1 MKKENIMKQRRHD
14 RRIVAGL
21 AFAAAAALALTACSG
36 GSNGSGGSAGATDA
50 AGELTGRG
58 PIQYVSSPDASG
70 AAQATIDEWNAAHP
84 EEQVEWVELPLDAD
98 QQRQQMV
105 QNAQVE
111 GSAYSVLNLDVVWT
125 SEFAANR
132 WITALPEDALPLD
145 DQIPATVE
153 AASYRGT
160 LYSAPYYTDGALL
173 YSRTD
178 LLTAAGITEP
188 PQTWDELQTACDA
201 VLALPEAAGMSC
213 YAGQFDKNEGLTVN
227 FSEAVNSA
235 GGSLFDADGQPTVD
249 TPEALTALEFLVDG
263 FESGMIPKDAITF
276 QEEQGRQAFQ
286 EGKLVFHRNWPYI
299 FKSLSA
305 TDGSSSVSGKFGVSA
320 IPGED
325 GPGVST
331 LGGRNIAISSFAEN
345 KATAL
350 DFITFFTSPEQEEK
364 RLALSSRAPVY
375 SEFFEDEAVTSTY
388 PYLPTLLTSLENA
401 QPRPTV
407 VQYGATTAAIQ
418 DEIYAALTGD
428 KAPDAALAD
437 LQDKLTEITAG

>member
-1 MKKENIMKQRRHD
+1 MMQRRRD
-14 RRIVAGL
+14 RRIVVGL
-21 AFAAAAALALTACSG
+21 AIAASAAIALTACSAP
-36 GSNGSGGSAGATDA
+36 STSENAPASEA
-50 AGELTGRG
+50 ELEGRG

-70 AAQATIDEWNAAHP
+70 AAQETIDAWNADNP
-84 EEQVEWVELPLDAD
+84 DEQVTWVELPLDAD

-111 GSAYSVLNLDVVWT
+111 GSSYSVLNLDVVWT

-145 DQIPATVE
+145 EEIPATVE
-153 AASYRGT
+153 AASYRDTVYG
-160 LYSAPYYTDGALL
+160 APYYTDGALL

-178 LLTAAGITEP
+178 LLTAAGVTEAP
-188 PQTWDELQTACDA
+188 ETWAEMQAACDA
-201 VLALPEAAGMSC
+201 VLALPEAAGVSC

-235 GGSLFDADGQPTVD
+235 GGALFDADGEPTVD

-263 FESGMIPKDAITF
+263 FESGMIPREAITF

-286 EGKLVFHRNWPYI
+286 EGKLVFLRNWPYI
-299 FKSLSA
+299 YKSLSA
-305 TDGSSSVSGKFGVSA
+305 TDGSSSVQGKFGVSA

-350 DFITFFTSPEQEEK
+350 DFIAFFTSREQEEA
-364 RLALSSRAPVY
+364 RLTLSSRAPVF
-375 SEFFEDEAVTSTY
+375 SEFFEDDAVTANY

-401 QPRPTV
+401 QPRPKV

-428 KAPDAALAD
+428 KDPETALAD
-437 LQDKLTEITAG
+437 LQDKLAEITAG

>member
-1 MKKENIMKQRRHD
+1 MMQRRRD
-14 RRIVAGL
+14 RRLVVGL
-21 AFAAAAALALTACSG
+21 ALAATAAIGLSACSG
-36 GSNGSGGSAGATDA
+36 SGSSGGSTPA
-50 AGELTGRG
+50 AEAELEGRG

-70 AAQATIDEWNAAHP
+70 AAQGTIDEWNAAHP
-84 EEQVEWVELPLDAD
+84 DEQVEWVELPLDAD

-111 GSAYSVLNLDVVWT
+111 GSSYSVLNLDVVWT

-132 WITALPEDALPLD
+132 WITPLPEDALPLD
-145 DQIPATVE
+145 EEIPATVE
-153 AASYRGT
+153 AASYRDT

-178 LLTAAGITEP
+178 LLTAAGVTEP
-188 PQTWDELQTACDA
+188 PQTWAELQTACDA
-201 VLALPEAAGMSC
+201 VTALPEAAGMSC

-235 GGSLFDADGQPTVD
+235 GGSVFDDEGTPTVD
-249 TPEALTALEFLVDG
+249 TPEALTALQFLVDG

-286 EGKLVFHRNWPYI
+286 DGKLVFLRNWPYI
-299 FKSLSA
+299 YKSMSA
-305 TDGSSSVSGKFGVSA
+305 TDGSSSVAGTFGVSA

-350 DFITFFTSPEQEEK
+350 DFITFFTSKEQEEK
-364 RLALSSRAPVY
+364 RLALSSRAPVF
-375 SEFFEDEAVTSTY
+375 SEFFEDPAVTANY

-401 QPRPTV
+401 KPRPTV

-428 KAPDAALAD
+428 KDPETALSD
-437 LQDKLTEITAG
+437 LQDELTEITNG

>member
-1 MKKENIMKQRRHD
+1 MMQRRRD
-14 RRIVAGL
+14 RRVIAGL
-21 AFAAAAALALTACSG
+21 AFAAAAAITLTACSG
-36 GSNGSGGSAGATDA
+36 SGASSSSPA
-50 AGELTGRG
+50 AQAELEGRG

-70 AAQATIDEWNAAHP
+70 AAQATIDAWNAEHP
-84 EEQVEWVELPLDAD
+84 DEQVTWVELPLDAD

-111 GSAYSVLNLDVVWT
+111 GSSYSVLNLDVVWT

-132 WITALPEDALPLD
+132 WITPLPEDALPLD
-145 DQIPATVE
+145 QEIPATVE

-160 LYSAPYYTDGALL
+160 VYGAPYYTDGALL

-178 LLTAAGITEP
+178 LLTAAGITEA
-188 PQTWDELQTACDA
+188 PQTWAQMQSACDA
-201 VLALPEAAGMSC
+201 VLALPQAAGVSC

-227 FSEAVNSA
+227 FSEAVASA

-249 TPEALTALEFLVDG
+249 TPEALTALNFLVDG
-263 FESGMIPKDAITF
+263 FESGMIPRDAITF

-286 EGKLVFHRNWPYI
+286 EGKLVFLRNWPYI
-299 FKSLSA
+299 YKSLSA
-305 TDGSSSVSGKFGVSA
+305 SDGSSSVAGTFGVSA

-350 DFITFFTSPEQEEK
+350 DFIAFFTSREQQEA
-364 RLALSSRAPVY
+364 RLALSSRAPVF
-375 SEFFEDEAVTSTY
+375 SEFFEDDAITANY
-388 PYLPTLLTSLENA
+388 PYLPTLLTSLDNA
-401 QPRPTV
+401 APRPKV
-407 VQYGATTAAIQ
+407 VAYGATTAAIQ

-428 KAPDAALAD
+428 KSAESALAD
-437 LQDKLTEITAG
+437 LQKKLADITAS

>member
-1 MKKENIMKQRRHD
+1 MKQRRRD
-14 RRIVAGL
+14 RRFIVGI
-21 AFAAAAALALTACSG
+21 AFAATAAIALSG
-36 GSNGSGGSAGATDA
+36 C
-50 AGELTGRG
+50 AGEPASSGTPENATELEGRG

-70 AAQATIDEWNAAHP
+70 AAQGTIDAWNAAHP
-84 EEQVEWVELPLDAD
+84 DEQVSWVELPLDAD

-132 WITALPEDALPLD
+132 WITALPEGAVALD
-145 DQIPATVE
+145 EMIPATVK
-153 AASYRGT
+153 AASYRDT
-160 LYSAPYYTDGALL
+160 VYAAPYYTDGALL

-178 LLTAAGITEP
+178 LLAAAGVTAP
-188 PQTWDELQTACDA
+188 PVTWDEMDAACTA

-235 GGSLFDADGQPTVD
+235 GGSVFDAEGKPTVD
-249 TPEALTALEFLVDG
+249 TPEALVALNFLVDG
-263 FESGMIPKDAITF
+263 FASGMIPKEAITF

-299 FKSLSA
+299 YKSLA
-305 TDGSSSVSGKFGVSA
+305 AEDGSSSVQGKFGMSA
-320 IPGED
+320 IPGLDEQ
-325 GPGVST
+325 GVST
-331 LGGRNIAISSFAEN
+331 LGGRNIAISSFAKN

-350 DFITFFTSPEQEEK
+350 DFIAFFTGKEQQQA
-364 RLALSSRAPVY
+364 RLELSSRAPVFAD
-375 SEFFEDEAVTSTY
+375 FFEDDAVVAKY
-388 PYLPTLLTSLENA
+388 PYLPTLLTSLESA

-407 VQYGATTAAIQ
+407 VKYGATTAAIQ
-418 DEIYAALTGD
+418 DEIYAALMGSKT
-428 KAPDAALAD
+428 PEAALSA
-437 LQDKLTEITAG
+437 LQEKLSSITAG

>member
-1 MKKENIMKQRRHD
+1 MKQRRRD
-14 RRIVAGL
+14 RRVVVGI
-21 AFAAAAALALTACSG
+21 ALAATAAIGLSACSTG
-36 GSNGSGGSAGATDA
+36 TGTSDTGAPA
-50 AGELTGRG
+50 AEVKLEGRG

-70 AAQATIDEWNAAHP
+70 AAQGTIDAWNAEHP
-84 EEQVEWVELPLDAD
+84 DEQVEWVELPLDAD

-111 GSAYSVLNLDVVWT
+111 GTSYSVLNLDVVWT

-145 DQIPATVE
+145 EEIPATVE

-160 LYSAPYYTDGALL
+160 VYGAPYYTDGALL

-178 LLTAAGITEP
+178 LLTGAGVTEAP
-188 PQTWDELQTACDA
+188 KTWAELQEACDT

-227 FSEAVNSA
+227 FSEAVNST
-235 GGSLFDADGQPTVD
+235 GGSVFDENGKPTVD
-249 TPEALTALEFLVDG
+249 SPEALTALQFLVDG
-263 FESGMIPKDAITF
+263 FKSGMIPKDAITF

-299 FKSLSA
+299 YKSLSA
-305 TDGSSSVSGKFGVSA
+305 TDGSSAVQGKFGVSA

-350 DFITFFTSPEQEEK
+350 DFITFFTSKEQEEA
-364 RLALSSRAPVY
+364 RLELSSRAPVF
-375 SEFFEDEAVTSTY
+375 SEFFEDDAVTAKY

-401 QPRPTV
+401 KPRPTV

-428 KAPDAALAD
+428 KEPKAALAD

>member
-1 MKKENIMKQRRHD
+1 MMQRRSQ
-14 RRIVAGL
+14 RRIVGL
-21 AFAAAAALALTACSG
+21 AMVATAAIALTACSG
-36 GSNGSGGSAGATDA
+36 TSEPQKTSAAKL
-50 AGELTGRG
+50 EGRG

-70 AAQATIDEWNAAHP
+70 AAQATIDAWNAENP
-84 EEQVEWVELPLDAD
+84 DESVTWVELPLDAD

-111 GSAYSVLNLDVVWT
+111 GESYSVLNLDVVWT

-132 WITALPEDALPLD
+132 WITPLPADVLALDE
-145 DQIPATVE
+145 QIPATVE
-153 AASYRGT
+153 AASYRDTVYG
-160 LYSAPYYTDGALL
+160 APYYTDGALL

-178 LLTAAGITEP
+178 LLAAAGVTEAP
-188 PQTWDELQTACDA
+188 ATWDDMMAACDA

-235 GGSLFDADGQPTVD
+235 GGSLFGADGQPTVD
-249 TPEALTALEFLVDG
+249 TPEALTALQFLVDG
-263 FESGMIPKDAITF
+263 FDSGMIPREAITF

-286 EGKLVFHRNWPYI
+286 DGGLVFMRNWPYI
-299 FKSLSA
+299 YKSLSA
-305 TDGSSSVSGKFGVSA
+305 TDGSSSVEGKFGVSA

-350 DFITFFTSPEQEEK
+350 DFITFFTSREQQDA
-364 RLALSSRAPVY
+364 RLALSSRAPTF
-375 SEFFEDEAVTSTY
+375 SEFFEDEAVTASY
-388 PYLPTLLTSLENA
+388 PYLPTLLGSLDNA
-401 QPRPTV
+401 KPRPKV

-418 DEIYAALTGD
+418 DEIYAALSGE
-428 KAPDAALAD
+428 KSAKDALSAL
-437 LQDKLTEITAG
+437 QEKLSAIVAG

>member
-1 MKKENIMKQRRHD
+1 MMQRRRD
-14 RRIVAGL
+14 RRVIVGL
-21 AFAAAAALALTACSG
+21 ALAATAAIGLSACSG
-36 GSNGSGGSAGATDA
+36 GANTPNAASTPA
-50 AGELTGRG
+50 AGVTLEGRG

-70 AAQATIDEWNAAHP
+70 AAKGTIDAWNAEHP
-84 EEQVEWVELPLDAD
+84 DEQVEWVELPLDAD

-111 GSAYSVLNLDVVWT
+111 GSSYSVLNLDVVWT

-145 DQIPATVE
+145 EEIPATVE

-160 LYSAPYYTDGALL
+160 VYGAPYYTDGALL

-178 LLTAAGITEP
+178 LLTAAGVTAP
-188 PQTWDELQTACDA
+188 PETWSELEEACDA

-227 FSEAVNSA
+227 FSEAVNST
-235 GGSLFDADGQPTVD
+235 GGSLFDTDGKPTVD
-249 TPEALTALEFLVDG
+249 TPEALTALQFLVDG

-299 FKSLSA
+299 YKSLSA
-305 TDGSSSVSGKFGVSA
+305 TDGSSQVQGKFGVSA

-350 DFITFFTSPEQEEK
+350 DFITFFTSKEQEES
-364 RLALSSRAPVY
+364 RLALSSRAPVF
-375 SEFFEDEAVTSTY
+375 SEFFEDEAVTAKY

-401 QPRPTV
+401 KPRPTV

-418 DEIYAALTGD
+418 DEIYAALTGA
-428 KAPDAALAD
+428 KKPKAALAD
-437 LQDKLTEITAG
+437 LQDTLTEITAG